1 MSMQAPISFSDA
13 PFEIIDGDRSKNYP
27 KKSEFAESG
36 HCVFLSATNVTKAGF
51 NFTACEFVDQARD
64 AALNKGKLQRAD
76 VVLTTRGTIGNTAYY
91 NDAVPFNH
99 LRINSGMVILRCDQS
114 KLLPAYLY
122 HFVRSPNFFSQVHGL
137 QSGVAQP
144 QLPIRDMRRI
154 KIPIPDLP
162 TQRRIAGIL
171 SAYDDLIEN
180 NLRRI
185 RILEEMAQ
193 SLYREWFVHFRFP
206 GHESVPLT
214 DSPLGPIPQGW
225 EVKKLGDIAEDKRRG
240 VPKGNLDEPTP
251 YVGLEHIPRRS
262 LALDD
267 WEIVSELGS
276 NKMRFQ
282 PGEILFGKIRPYF
295 HKVSVAPFSGVCS
308 ADAIVIRAKSL
319 EDTSLVTACV
329 SSVPF
334 VAHAS
339 ATANGAKMPRADW
352 KVLVKY
358 PLVVPPAELKE
369 KFSSFFSTAVDE
381 QMNLI
386 RRNQALRATR
396 DLLLPKLLTG
406 VEQS

>member
-1 MSMQAPISFSDA
+1 MNNGLRKLRVSDLGRVVTGKTPPTAKHHLYGDVYPFITPTDIGEERHCHTARAIS
-13 PFEIIDGDRSKNYP
+13 EDGRNSQKN
-27 KKSEFAESG
+27 
-36 HCVFLSATNVTKAGF
+36 L
-51 NFTACEFVDQARD
+51 
-64 AALNKGKLQRAD
+64 
-76 VVLTTRGTIGNTAYY
+76 
-91 NDAVPFNH
+91 
-99 LRINSGMVILRCDQS
+99 
-114 KLLPAYLY
+114 LLPARSICVTCIASIGKTCMTKEPSFTNQQINSVIVDEERFDPFFVY
-122 HFVRSPNFFSQVHGL
+122 HLLKSIGSHLKAIASGAATPILNKTSFSEVE
-137 QSGVAQP
+137 VEV
-144 QLPIRDMRRI
+144 
-154 KIPIPDLP
+154 PDLP
-162 TQRRIAGIL
+162 TQRKIAGIL

-225 EVKKLGDIAEDKRRG
+225 EVKKMGDIAEDKRRG

-276 NKMRFQ
+276 NKMRFES
-282 PGEILFGKIRPYF
+282 GEILFGKIRPYF

-308 ADAIVIRAKSL
+308 ADAIVIRAKSS